1 MSDVEWRR
9 VVGKSVNRKPK
20 TETKTE
26 TKSGRRRL
34 APVNSSQE

>member
-20 TETKTE
+20 TETK
-26 TKSGRRRL
+26 SGRRRL